1 MRLTSAESSRCATFL
16 SRRSNAVLS
25 KVFFWYPSITRTVP
39 SPSFFANSVLSKVL
53 SVPICSPCSLPSSS
67 RTLTSS
73 FGWSRPYPFRS
84 FSSARSFFCFRVD
97 REATSESTALSSP
110 SASTGCASFQPFS
123 PFVRRTTSWPSF
135 ARRNS
140 FTWAL
145 SKSNSFS
152 LFSFASAFFC
162 SSLPAQSANP
172 AMPPATSSSASRP
185 TSVFVVCFM
194 ARSPAL
200 AGLPDHQPGEEH
212 PEGEQVEGEER
223 RRPLLLGREEEM
235 VALALLGPDGDARLF
250 LRHPGHRVEGEV
262 PVARQPIISVRG
274 EQGVADDDHA
284 RFGALGRAGGERHR
298 ALEVLAWIELDLS
311 GRERARFAPGAFTGL
326 GQLRRRPSRRGGRGL
341 RHRARNG
348 EDGGERERRA
358 ARLGDGMLGVALR
371 DGDLG
376 VLRLRVDH
384 LVLADVH
391 APALDCALE
400 PALRPRV
407 DHRHELAALLHPVLD
422 QLGLPVAERR
432 DRAGDHQG
440 LGVRRHLLVLGQD
453 DLVGLVSLALEVV
466 DEQLEAA
473 LGVVGDR
480 VLAVALGEV
489 DLLRRPAGHLDQ
501 RVGERLFADL
511 LRARLLVAALHD
523 HPRSGLRDVQVLD
536 PPRMLER
543 VHEFDAELLRLR
555 FVLSQPRIQLH
566 VLRLTAGEERLD
578 GDRLLEP

>member
-1 MRLTSAESSRCATFL
+1 MRRTSAESSTCATFL

-25 KVFFWYPSITRTVP
+25 KAFFWYPSITRTVP
-39 SPSFFANSVLSKVL
+39 SPSFFANSVLSTVL
-53 SVPICSPCSLPSSS
+53 SVPICSPCSLPSAS
-67 RTLTSS
+67 RTLTSGL
-73 FGWSRPYPFRS
+73 GWSRPYPFRS

-135 ARRNS
+135 ARRSS

-200 AGLPDHQPGEEH
+200 AGLPDHQTGEEQ
-212 PEGEQVEGEER
+212 PEGEQ
-223 RRPLLLGREEEM
+223 
-235 VALALLGPDGDARLF
+235 
-250 LRHPGHRVEGEV
+250 
-262 PVARQPIISVRG
+262 
-274 EQGVADDDHA
+274 A
-284 RFGALGRAGGERHR
+284 RFP
-298 ALEVLAWIELDLS
+298 
-311 GRERARFAPGAFTGL
+311 PGAFTGL
-326 GQLRRRPSRRGGRGL
+326 GQLRHRPPRRGGRGL

-358 ARLGDGMLGVALR
+358 ARLGDGVLGVALC

-376 VLRLRVDH
+376 ILRFRIDH
-384 LVLADVH
+384 LVLADLD
-391 APALDCALE
+391 APAFERALQ
-400 PALRPRV
+400 PALRSRV
-407 DHRHELAALLHPVLD
+407 HHHYELAALLHPVLD
-422 QLGLPVAERR
+422 QLGLAVGERR
-432 DRAGDHQG
+432 DRAGDDQG
-440 LGVRRHLLVLGQD
+440 LSVRGHLLVLGEH

-489 DLLRRPAGHLDQ
+489 DLLGRTARHLDQ
-501 RVGERLFADL
+501 RVGERLLADL
-511 LRARLLVAALHD
+511 LRARLLVPALHD
-523 HPRSGLRDVQVLD
+523 QPRSGLRDVHLLD
-536 PPRMLER
+536 AARVLER
-543 VHEFDAELLRLR
+543 VHELDAELVRLRL
-555 FVLSQPRIQLH
+555 VLAQPRLHLH
-566 VLRLTAGEERLD
+566 VLGPAAGVERLH
-578 GDRLLEP
+578 GDRLLQALENADGLVVEGEDAVLAAVPALRLLHHDVVDSDERSD